1 MSVHQA
7 VVWATDTAIDL
18 WQISQSLQRE
28 KPRLEL
34 KWMPPDPGSVKVNVD
49 ASFQKDDSVGATAS
63 IIRDHQGAFRVAQ
76 ARWYEQGLDACM
88 MEALAC
94 RDGLMLAKQHG
105 EHKVLLETDY
115 LELVNLWK
123 KQHLQ
128 RSIVNP
134 VLKEIEDLSLAFHE
148 FIISFGNRIYNKVAH
163 VLAKQVSS
171 THRLEVWH
179 VTPAC
184 VSDLVMFEASAG

>member
-1 MSVHQA
+1 MQA
-7 VVWATDTAIDL
+7 
-18 WQISQSLQRE
+18 S
-28 KPRLEL
+28 
-34 KWMPPDPGSVKVNVD
+34 
-49 ASFQKDDSVGATAS
+49 
-63 IIRDHQGAFRVAQ
+63 RVAQ
-76 ARWYEQGLDACM
+76 ARWYERGLDACT

-94 RDGLMLAKQHG
+94 RDGLILAKQHG
-105 EHKVLLETDY
+105 EQKVLLETDC

-128 RSIVNP
+128 RSIADP

>member
-1 MSVHQA
+1 
-7 VVWATDTAIDL
+7 
-18 WQISQSLQRE
+18 
-28 KPRLEL
+28 
-34 KWMPPDPGSVKVNVD
+34 
-49 ASFQKDDSVGATAS
+49 
-63 IIRDHQGAFRVAQ
+63 
-76 ARWYEQGLDACM
+76 M

-163 VLAKQVSS
+163 VLAKQVWS

-184 VSDLVMFEASAG
+184 VSDLVMFEAAG